1 MFKKNT
7 KPYSQT
13 TSTVIDELD
22 NFQKKLHMTSIEA
35 LVLMDIGVLPK
46 DDAAKQ
52 KALLTHE
59 LSHAIENILNGMTAQ
74 EAIDKMLGDEQ
85 EED

>member
-46 DDAAKQ
+46 DDVAKQ

>member
-35 LVLMDIGVLPK
+35 LVLMDTGVLPK

>member
-1 MFKKNT
+1 MLKKNT

-52 KALLTHE
+52 KALLTYE

>member
-7 KPYSQT
+7 KPYSRT

-52 KALLTHE
+52 KALLTHG
-59 LSHAIENILNGMTAQ
+59 LSNAIENILNGMTAQ
-74 EAIDKMLGDEQ
+74 EAIDKMFGDEQ

>member
-22 NFQKKLHMTSIEA
+22 NFQKKLHTTSIEA

-46 DDAAKQ
+46 DDATKQ

-59 LSHAIENILNGMTAQ
+59 LSHAIENILNGMIAQ

>member
-1 MFKKNT
+1 MLKNT

-22 NFQKKLHMTSIEA
+22 NFQRKLHMTSIEA

-46 DDAAKQ
+46 DDVAKQ

-59 LSHAIENILNGMTAQ
+59 LSHAIKNILNGMTAQ

>member
-1 MFKKNT
+1 
-7 KPYSQT
+7 
-13 TSTVIDELD
+13 
-22 NFQKKLHMTSIEA
+22 MTSIEV
-35 LVLMDIGVLPK
+35 LFLMDVGVLPK

-74 EAIDKMLGDEQ
+74 EAIDKMLEDKQ